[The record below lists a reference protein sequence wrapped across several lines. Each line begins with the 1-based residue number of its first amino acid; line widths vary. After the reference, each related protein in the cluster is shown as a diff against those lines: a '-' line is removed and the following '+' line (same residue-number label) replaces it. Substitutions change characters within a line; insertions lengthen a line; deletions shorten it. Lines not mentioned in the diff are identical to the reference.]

1 MDDIDF
7 FLWADNP
14 DAFQPERFSQRSVQ
28 AKDQCEVGR
37 ASDLYPVMDSS
48 FALIVAAAGTAAA
61 WQARRWRHG
70 RRPRRRLRQSLLK
83 PGDRYFY
90 SVLKEAAGDFSI
102 QVAVD
107 ASRVLCGDSRGGR
120 RGRAGSESVIDF
132 LLCDPETLQ
141 PTAAVLLSRSGGEG
155 TGAGADAARQRLR
168 RQLTA
173 AGLPCF
179 LFDGETEYEVEA
191 VSEELAELVEAE

>member
-1 MDDIDF
+1 MI
-7 FLWADNP
+7 
-14 DAFQPERFSQRSVQ
+14 
-28 AKDQCEVGR
+28 GR
-37 ASDLYPVMDSS
+37 ESDSYSVMDSS

-90 SVLKEAAGDFSI
+90 SLLKEAAGDFSI

-107 ASRVLCGDSRGGR
+107 ASRVLCGDSRGGK
-120 RGRAGSESVIDF
+120 RGKAGSESVIDF
-132 LLCDPETLQ
+132 LLCDGETLQ
-141 PTAAVLLSRSGGEG
+141 PAAAVLLGRSGGEG
-155 TGAGADAARQRLR
+155 TSAGADAGRQRLK
-168 RQLTA
+168 RQLAA

-191 VSEELAELVEAE
+191 VSEALAELLEGE